1 MLFSGTMLLS
11 LATADGEWAALHFT
25 PRSLIAMVYLTVAGS
40 VVAYTAYVYAVRHL
54 PLSTVALYAY
64 INPMIAV
71 VLGSMLLGEPMTV
84 RILIAGALVLAGTA
98 VVRRVQ
104 IDECH
109 ACHGSPISAL
119 IPPAGGSSSAPAKR
133 FAPAGAARSSSS

>member
-1 MLFSGTMLLS
+1 
-11 LATADGEWAALHFT
+11 
-25 PRSLIAMVYLTVAGS
+25 
-40 VVAYTAYVYAVRHL
+40 VAYTAYVYAVRHL

-104 IDECH
+104 
-109 ACHGSPISAL
+109 STSAT
-119 IPPAGGSSSAPAKR
+119 PAT
-133 FAPAGAARSSSS
+133 ARRSQR